1 MRRSLSIV
9 FGLAKRNTLKLLKHP
24 IPGVP
29 PVLIPL
35 FMFAAFAGALSALAQ
50 TKGFTYYSF
59 TAFEFVFVIY
69 LAAMLTGGFASFDVI
84 TDYEGGFGNRL
95 MLGAPRRMAILGGY
109 LLYAIGR
116 FFVSIA
122 IIWGVALGTG
132 MDVKGGAL
140 DIVAFTALALLL
152 SVATFL
158 FGAGVA
164 LRLQTAAA
172 GALVTVPIFV
182 LVFLSP
188 VFVPRD
194 SLSGWLKTA
203 ADYNPL
209 TPVLEAGRG
218 FLAGDPTRV
227 ATAFGVAA
235 GLVVFF
241 TLFALRGMVRAAK
254 GPGARRG
261 PRRRR
266 GRPGHAAA

>member
-1 MRRSLSIV
+1 MRSLSII
-9 FGLAKRNTLKLLKHP
+9 FGLAKRNLVKLAKHP

-29 PVLIPL
+29 PILIPL

-50 TKGFTYYSF
+50 TKGFTYYSY
-59 TAFEFVFVIY
+59 TAFVFVFVIY
-69 LAAMLTGGFASFDVI
+69 LAGMLTGGFSSFDII
-84 TDYEGGFGNRL
+84 TDYEAGFGNRL
-95 MLGAPRRMAILGGY
+95 MLGAPRRMTILWGY
-109 LLYAIGR
+109 LLYAIVR

-132 MDVKGGAL
+132 LDVKGGVL
-140 DIVAFTALALLL
+140 DIAGFIGLALLL
-152 SVATFL
+152 SVATML

-172 GALVTVPIFV
+172 GALVTVPIFI
-182 LVFLSP
+182 LIFLSP

-194 SLSGWLKTA
+194 QLSGWLKTA

-209 TPVLEAGRG
+209 TPILEAGRG
-218 FLAGDPTRV
+218 FMAGDPTRV

-235 GLVVFF
+235 GLVAFF
-241 TLFALRGMVRAAK
+241 GLFALRGMVRAAR